1 MGVLGFSY
9 HLMPWRDLVIW
20 AHVTRFAPGPG
31 TFEGCSTNWATA
43 SRRTMFIMRGLLKLM
58 FLRTFVQQCQ
68 LGTAILFT
76 HCSVCPPW
84 KIDTTIITREFD
96 NRIVIRMATLL
107 FFRQF
112 KFPFHFIFIFTFIF
126 IVGTSLCCQTR
137 WRRIGFRC
145 RCKWAKKS
153 WSVKI
158 WSKNRLIEIDN
169 KLGQKYLC

>member
-1 MGVLGFSY
+1 MISWFEPTSLDL
-9 HLMPWRDLVIW
+9 HRD
-20 AHVTRFAPGPG
+20 PGPSKDA
-31 TFEGCSTNWATA
+31 CSTNWATA

-112 KFPFHFIFIFTFIF
+112 KFPFKFPFHFIFIFIFTFIF

-137 WRRIGFRC
+137 WQRIGFRC
-145 RCKWAKKS
+145 RCKWAEKS
-153 WSVKI
+153 WGVTTR
-158 WSKNRLIEIDN
+158 SK
-169 KLGQKYLC
+169 KFLC